1 MRCAAGRGK
10 AHSAI
15 NRLAPSPLPPRVNQE
30 IRSGRNIARSDV
42 AMCAFAWTDPP
53 ASRRAPGVESR
64 NFKGRHTSDIS
75 PSPNPIRNG
84 PNNLSGLL
92 LSPATFGQR
101 PLDMRPV
108 ARDRRRRRSAVFSSR
123 ERERGRCNAQADDAK
138 SSSAL
143 EDHSE
148 CSSGGRAP
156 PFSFR
161 GGSDVSSRGGM
172 SETPWGWEVSG
183 SSPDARFCLRVRF
196 RWNFLISRQEC
207 GRIQ

>member
-123 ERERGRCNAQADDAK
+123 EREREREAAATRKRTTQRAQALWKITA
-138 SSSAL
+138 SVAQVVELHLFLFGEAQTSAL
-143 EDHSE
+143 VVV
-148 CSSGGRAP
+148 CQRLPGGGR
-156 PFSFR
+156 
-161 GGSDVSSRGGM
+161 
-172 SETPWGWEVSG
+172 
-183 SSPDARFCLRVRF
+183 SPVRVRTLVF
-196 RWNFLISRQEC
+196 AC
-207 GRIQ
+207 A